1 MRRSSFRPPAADP
14 RVLWLLTNPFSG
26 ARGHRHLADSS
37 AVSRQQQEW
46 RAGEEEERTAESHEQ
61 ILAAGNTQDQSTLR
75 IYPGWHVYLGKGWFI
90 RVCMLLRLARGQNVC
105 HTRALSDP
113 PHPYGWFPLS
123 SSTHNSDGLC
133 TVSFLSRATL
143 RTPSDAPWPGPL
155 PTHTWVPLQRRV
167 HGVADHR
174 NSEGGTQCKGR
185 RLNPPCRA
193 CTSNATIAVV
203 IERARAHPHVH
214 SLHLLV
220 QRRCKHSRPAPGI
233 VAGARAA
240 CVSSQCADE
249 PAGEA
254 RG

>member
-1 MRRSSFRPPAADP
+1 MYAIHALS
-14 RVLWLLTNPFSG
+14 
-26 ARGHRHLADSS
+26 
-37 AVSRQQQEW
+37 
-46 RAGEEEERTAESHEQ
+46 Q
-61 ILAAGNTQDQSTLR
+61 IL
-75 IYPGWHVYLGKGWFI
+75 PI
-90 RVCMLLRLARGQNVC
+90 RTDGV
-105 HTRALSDP
+105 P
-113 PHPYGWFPLS
+113 FS
-123 SSTHNSDGLC
+123 SSTHNSDGLLLISSHPKDPIGHDVRGAPQSLC
-133 TVSFLSRATL
+133 KRHAAARGLSPWPRVNPGRGQL
-143 RTPSDAPWPGPL
+143 LGSHSLSSHAPWPGPL